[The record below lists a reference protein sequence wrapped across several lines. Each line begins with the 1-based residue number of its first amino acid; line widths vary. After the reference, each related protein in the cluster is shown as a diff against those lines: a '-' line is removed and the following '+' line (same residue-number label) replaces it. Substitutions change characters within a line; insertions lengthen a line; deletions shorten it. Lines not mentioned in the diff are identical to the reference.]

1 MASRKR
7 AREDR
12 PPSERENNTCDLC
25 GQKHRPPEGPHPQ
38 PAERVEQPVVCFWS
52 GAAIKSGL
60 RQLSN
65 FHRTPIEIDGM
76 RFPSSEHAWV
86 YQTVERSPDL
96 LSGGALSTFDGL
108 TLLGYAPELIA
119 KTERYWGTERIGAV
133 AKFYSKHV
141 RKSRPDA
148 AQLTMDAKLEI
159 WMRILRAKF
168 VDPHLR
174 RFLISTGESYLLEFC
189 KGAVKRQLA
198 PDAEPERWGG
208 WHYEGRVW
216 GCNHMGRLLM
226 RVRTELD
233 DSIVIEGSDAFKLSP
248 SSGPSS
254 KGSKA
259 DAAEGADEQEEAA
272 EGTTRKAKAAPRKP
286 AKKRSKKDE
295 SEEEDE
301 SEESESEEDDS
312 EPKKKKKA
320 ATKRAAKKPK
330 KGEADGPSESE
341 EEDRPKRA
349 RKAGE
354 QPPTAAAAFAT
365 AEARPQRRKQ
375 P

>member
-12 PPSERENNTCDLC
+12 PPSERENDKCDLC
-25 GQKHRPPEGPHPQ
+25 GQKHRPPEGPHPP

-52 GAAIKSGL
+52 GAAMKSGL

-86 YQTVERSPDL
+86 YHTYGRSPDL

-108 TLLGYAPELIA
+108 TLLGYVPELIS

-133 AKFYSKHV
+133 ARFYGSHV
-141 RKSRPDA
+141 RKSRPEGA
-148 AQLTMDAKLEI
+148 SQLTMDAKLEI

-168 VDPHLR
+168 ADPHLR
-174 RFLISTGESYLLEFC
+174 RFLISTGDAYLLEFC

-226 RVRTELD
+226 RVRTELC
-233 DSIVIEGSDAFKLSP
+233 DSVVIEGANPLSP
-248 SSGPSS
+248 SSERKKPVNSRDDEPKASKAGVKMPASINDFAEW
-254 KGSKA
+254 KGSMESTMLDEETGVARRLQLLKA
-259 DAAEGADEQEEAA
+259 LKGAEPTVEVLQETKIGLTVNALRKDSSEDVRTLASALLQKWKTLYRAQKSSDEQE
-272 EGTTRKAKAAPRKP
+272 
-286 AKKRSKKDE
+286 
-295 SEEEDE
+295 
-301 SEESESEEDDS
+301 
-312 EPKKKKKA
+312 
-320 ATKRAAKKPK
+320 
-330 KGEADGPSESE
+330 
-341 EEDRPKRA
+341 
-349 RKAGE
+349 
-354 QPPTAAAAFAT
+354 
-365 AEARPQRRKQ
+365 
-375 P
+375 